1 MLKTHTPICSH
12 SIKQFKSNK
21 WQNNT
26 IWPLQLRDG
35 KSRHCHYSHFVD
47 EKTELQNSSESH
59 LWISFSHIRLWVSIP
74 STRYQCSPFL
84 FLFIVEKDKTQHKN
98 QFFIVNILLHGTADE
113 TLTQEPGLPLHIT
126 GNPETLSA
134 HHSQTGRHWDHKG
147 YNQFLSP
154 IIKITR
160 WPFLSQQSAY
170 WILATP
176 PQQWQI
182 HTFKGC

>member
-74 STRYQCSPFL
+74 STKYQCSPFCFFSL
-84 FLFIVEKDKTQHKN
+84 LRKIKHSIKINSSLSTFYCMVLQMKLLHKN
-98 QFFIVNILLHGTADE
+98 QASLCILQVILKLCLHTTHKQVDTE
-113 TLTQEPGLPLHIT
+113 IT
-126 GNPETLSA
+126 KGIINFSHLSL
-134 HHSQTGRHWDHKG
+134 K
-147 YNQFLSP
+147 
-154 IIKITR
+154 
-160 WPFLSQQSAY
+160 
-170 WILATP
+170 
-176 PQQWQI
+176 
-182 HTFKGC
+182 